1 VVADRIGIHMG
12 DYLITEAGFGA
23 DIGAEKFFDV
33 KCRVSGLQ
41 PDAAVLVT
49 TVRAMKAHSG
59 NHDIRPG
66 KPLPEALLA
75 ENPDEVV
82 AGAAN
87 LMKHLENLR
96 KFGVSPVVAIN
107 AFPTDHDSEHDAIRK
122 LAESVGARVAVCT
135 HFADGGAGAVDLA
148 RAVAEAAAETHDF
161 RYLYDLDQPLVPK
174 IETIATE
181 LYGADGV
188 EVSSTAAAQIARY
201 EKLGYGGLPVLIAKT
216 HLSITS
222 DAKLLGAPTDWGRL
236 PVREVRL
243 AAGAG
248 YVYAI
253 CGDVRTMPGL
263 SAHPAAERIDLDAD
277 GEIVGLS

>member
-1 VVADRIGIHMG
+1 
-12 DYLITEAGFGA
+12 
-23 DIGAEKFFDV
+23 
-33 KCRVSGLQ
+33 
-41 PDAAVLVT
+41 
-49 TVRAMKAHSG
+49 MKAHSG

-96 KFGVSPVVAIN
+96 TFGVSPVVAIN
-107 AFPTDHDSEHDAIRK
+107 AFPTDHDSEHAAIRK

-148 RAVAEAAAETHDF
+148 RAVEEAAAESHDF
-161 RYLYDLDQPLVPK
+161 TYLYDLDQPLIPK
-174 IETIATE
+174 IETIATSM
-181 LYGADGV
+181 YGASGV
-188 EVSSTAAAQIARY
+188 DVSSTAAAQIARY
-201 EKLGYGGLPVLIAKT
+201 EKLGYGGLPVVIAKT

-222 DAKLLGAPTDWGRL
+222 DAKLLGAPTDWGRM

-263 SAHPAAERIDLDAD
+263 SGHPAAERIDLDAQ
-277 GEIVGLS
+277 GQIVGLS